1 MKTRKLLYGF
11 LALGVLLTL
20 TFCLINA
27 NSRVKLA
34 DYVVANCQYED
45 KFHPILNVASGADL
59 NGRKLDKSEFIE
71 LIDYAAPACDLLWK
85 RDFYRAEK
93 EAALQCCTWAKG
105 QSKTQIEAV
114 LGQTTKRITSEDRPS
129 LRQTTEIWGYNFGG
143 NTIKMELVF
152 EGNKCIDSMLN
163 NHKDYFPYRPR
174 ESLKYHPILKVFP
187 GQGLHQSKLDS
198 RVYFKLKNYS
208 TNNSSSWF
216 SEFTEAERQAAL
228 AFCKTVLGYSKQDV
242 IRLVGIPRFKGGA
255 VPGWSCCLPG
265 TDTWL
270 YSMGATS
277 VKVRLVFEE
286 DKCIVAETYDEK
298 DDEKYTRWRKESL
311 GSFAVGK
318 TFQEIIAHEGAPL
331 GVTDQ
336 NNSGDGNV
344 SPWGNETKLLYPLFP
359 SEFVALVFK
368 DGVCVKAQ
376 IDAIAH

>member
-1 MKTRKLLYGF
+1 MKTRKLLYG
-11 LALGVLLTL
+11 LLVLGVLAS
-20 TFCLINA
+20 FCLFLINA

-105 QSKTQIEAV
+105 QTKTQIETV

-143 NTIKMELVF
+143 NTIKIELVF
-152 EGNKCIDSMLN
+152 EGNNCIDSMLS

-187 GQGLHQSKLDS
+187 GQGLSQSKLDS

-208 TNNSSSWF
+208 TVCSHTWSN
-216 SEFTEAERQAAL
+216 EFREAERQAAL
-228 AFCKTVLGYSKQDV
+228 AF
-242 IRLVGIPRFKGGA
+242 
-255 VPGWSCCLPG
+255 
-265 TDTWL
+265 
-270 YSMGATS
+270 
-277 VKVRLVFEE
+277 
-286 DKCIVAETYDEK
+286 
-298 DDEKYTRWRKESL
+298 
-311 GSFAVGK
+311 
-318 TFQEIIAHEGAPL
+318 
-331 GVTDQ
+331 
-336 NNSGDGNV
+336 
-344 SPWGNETKLLYPLFP
+344 
-359 SEFVALVFK
+359 
-368 DGVCVKAQ
+368 
-376 IDAIAH
+376 

>member
-11 LALGVLLTL
+11 LVLGVLLS
-20 TFCLINA
+20 FCLSLINA

-34 DYVVANCQYED
+34 DYVVANCPYED
-45 KFHPILNVASGADL
+45 KFHPILNVAPGLGL

-85 RDFYRAEK
+85 RDFYGAEK

-152 EGNKCIDSMLN
+152 EGNKCIDSMLSD
-163 NHKDYFPYRPR
+163 HKDYFPYQPR

-187 GQGLHQSKLDS
+187 GQGLSQSKLDS

-208 TNNSSSWF
+208 INGSSSWF
-216 SEFTEAERQAAL
+216 SEFIKAERQAAL
-228 AFCKTVLGYSKQDV
+228 AFCNTVLGCSKQDV

-255 VPGWSCCLPG
+255 VPGWSCCRPG

-277 VKVRLVFEE
+277 VNVRLVFEKNE
-286 DKCIVAETYDEK
+286 CIVAETYDEK
-298 DDEKYTRWRKESL
+298 DDNKYIRWREESL
-311 GSFAVGK
+311 RSFAVGK
-318 TFQEIIAHEGAPL
+318 TFQEIIAHEGAPFF
-331 GVTDQ
+331 VADRNT
-336 NNSGDGNV
+336 SGDGNV
-344 SPWGNETKLLYPLFP
+344 SPWGNETKLLYPHFP
-359 SEFVALVFK
+359 SAFVALVFE
-368 DGVCVKAQ
+368 DGVCVRVQ
-376 IDAIAH
+376 NDAIAG